1 MRSHCTEDEYLDSL
15 LNEDNEDSSGRSSSS
30 FEVTRPPRLLLVEE
44 EEEPKSLAAGNSKLK
59 NNKGKFSYSAL
70 SLTNIKLRRRHT
82 TYVKSTSNV
91 SEAAAEDTGHNW
103 SHLVTTGHKEKES
116 SAPPRLLPKHVHSW
130 HRKGGRGKRESGGG
144 KKRMSMLWNSKVRA
158 VSLGPVQGDTSAW

>member
-30 FEVTRPPRLLLVEE
+30 FEVTRPPRLLLVE

-91 SEAAAEDTGHNW
+91 SEAAAEDAGHNW
-103 SHLVTTGHKEKES
+103 SHLVTTGHI
-116 SAPPRLLPKHVHSW
+116 
-130 HRKGGRGKRESGGG
+130 
-144 KKRMSMLWNSKVRA
+144 
-158 VSLGPVQGDTSAW
+158 